1 MTVLPGRSAC
11 YRCVFRS
18 PPPAG
23 SVPSASEAGV
33 LGAVPG
39 VIGSLE
45 ATEAIKHILGIGEL
59 LTNRLLTYNSRTM
72 EFRSIGLKRDPKCP
86 ICGANPQI
94 AELKDEP
101 DAGGASGSDRDII
114 A

>member
-1 MTVLPGRSAC
+1 MSIPEASSFIVASGITRVDSGGFRIKDKAPVSLSVCWVVGVTVS
-11 YRCVFRS
+11 
-18 PPPAG
+18 
-23 SVPSASEAGV
+23 
-33 LGAVPG
+33 
-39 VIGSLE
+39 
-45 ATEAIKHILGIGEL
+45 
-59 LTNRLLTYNSRTM
+59 TM